1 MYFDALSFLE
11 DEREAWAPFEAL
23 LELTDDDLER
33 PTDPDGPAHG
43 WAGRDLMA
51 HLAGWQEV
59 ALREARELAV
69 GETSPTRL
77 AMDADWD
84 ARGADVIN
92 AEMLGAWRELPMAE
106 VRRRFRETAGEL
118 RGYLTVVPEARW
130 VKNPAS
136 LEAFLAET
144 MDHYRDHLADL
155 EAFLG

>member
-23 LELTDDDLER
+23 SKLSDEELSR

-51 HLAGWQEV
+51 HLAGWQDI

-69 GETSPTRL
+69 HETSPTM
-77 AMDADWD
+77 ADADADWE
-84 ARGADVIN
+84 ARGPDVIN
-92 AEMLGAWRELPMAE
+92 AEMLLAWGALPMSE
-106 VRRRFRETAGEL
+106 VRRRFEQTAGEL

-130 VKNPAS
+130 VKNPAH

-144 MDHYRDHLADL
+144 MDHYREHLPELDAI
-155 EAFLG
+155 LG